1 MENIEYV
8 NVIGAGLS
16 GCECAWILAKNG
28 IKVKLYEM
36 KPIKKTEAHKSDNFA
51 ELVCSNSLKSDEIT
65 NACGLLKKEMQ
76 MLGSL
81 FVEAAHKT
89 RVEAGQALAV
99 DREKFAEYITE
110 KIKSDYNMEIIY
122 EDVDDVEKLEGITV
136 IATGPLTS
144 KPLLE
149 NISKLVGEEKLY
161 FYDAEAPIVSA
172 DSIDM
177 NIAYRMNRYGKIG
190 EGDYLNLPM
199 TKDEYFSFYNA
210 LITAEEAPRHDFD
223 KLVLFEGCMPIEQMA
238 KRGEKTLVFGPLKP
252 VGLQNPNTEEKPYAV
267 VQLRSENKENTMYNL
282 VGFQTSLKFGEQK
295 RVFGMIPGLQ
305 NATFERYGVMH
316 KNSYIN
322 SSKILD
328 NKFCMKENSNI
339 YFAGQ
344 ISGVEGYVESAASG
358 MMVAYNILNKIKGT
372 CVEFPD
378 TTMLG
383 SLAKYISTENKHFQP
398 MNANFGI
405 LKPLDV
411 KIKDKKERYTKL
423 AQIAISDVTEYI
435 EKIIESKDRSLAGKT
450 LQPNGLYLLEVNYE

>member
-1 MENIEYV
+1 MEKIEYV
-8 NVIGAGLS
+8 NVIGAGLA

-76 MLGSL
+76 MLGSI
-81 FVEAAHKT
+81 FVESAHKT

-99 DREKFAEYITE
+99 DREKFAEYITD
-110 KIKSDYNMEIIY
+110 KIKNDNNIEIIY
-122 EDVDDVEKLEGITV
+122 EEVDDVEKLEGITV

-423 AQIAISDVTEYI
+423 AQIAISGITKYI
-435 EKIIESKDRSLAGKT
+435 EKIK
-450 LQPNGLYLLEVNYE
+450 